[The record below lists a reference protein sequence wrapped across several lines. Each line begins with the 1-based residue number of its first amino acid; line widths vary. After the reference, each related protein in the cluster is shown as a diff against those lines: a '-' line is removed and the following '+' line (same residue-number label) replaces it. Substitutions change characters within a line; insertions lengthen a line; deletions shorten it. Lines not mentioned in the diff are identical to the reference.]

1 MKKGNLFGA
10 SAMLTLVLSLPV
22 FAGDVQTPTI
32 TPPPPPSA
40 NATGTTDTTDT
51 TSDPGSG
58 AATSLDYLI
67 ELLLHAF

>member
-10 SAMLTLVLSLPV
+10 AAMLTLVLSFPV

-40 NATGTTDTTDT
+40 NATGTTDTT
-51 TSDPGSG
+51 SDPASG
-58 AATSLDYLI
+58 VATSLDYLL
-67 ELLLHAF
+67 ELLFHAF